1 MAQDNTRP
9 ERTQRHLYS
18 RITAISSALDL
29 KLKAGFEDMVQR
41 IKDKHL

>member
-9 ERTQRHLYS
+9 KRTQRHLYS
-18 RITAISSALDL
+18 RITSISSALDL